1 VGGRA
6 QHLALA
12 MAAAI
17 ASTSVRMV
25 ALGSDGRDGPTEAAG
40 AAVDGGTLGRCA
52 AKGVDVAGALARFDA
67 GRALAAVGAIVERF
81 DSGTNLTDLYIL
93 TSG

>member
-1 VGGRA
+1 
-6 QHLALA
+6 
-12 MAAAI
+12 
-17 ASTSVRMV
+17 MV

-67 GRALAAVGAIVERF
+67 GRALAAVGAIVDRF

-93 TSG
+93 TCG